1 MTQQRKRP
9 YIVGLLIILI
19 LICLCLTGV
28 YLLQHSG
35 NDPLSLHTSPEP
47 EKNPTPSVPTN
58 QTPDLSELA
67 FSIDGHTTI
76 LPDMDIYDYKFR
88 QQYGPLLSL
97 HESVQKFHLVTF
109 DTPVSRF
116 DDVIALDF
124 TIYGEPHHR
133 ILKKSGT
140 SPDPD
145 IVTYQGRI
153 NKSDEA
159 TTFFITFGP
168 GNAVTTDFL
177 WNGTQ
182 IEVKTVQTSSYAENT
197 THPLHAVYA
206 YPSMQE
212 LFAQN
217 PGMEETIRKMNDPA
231 MWETRYKL
239 YLTLSQG
246 RENEENAVIIH
257 LGEEDFKQVPELQ
270 EFAKDRRA
278 VIHVSKETYTQKI
291 EPQYTK
297 GIVEVNGNYYYLW
310 ATEDPVFLG

>member
-1 MTQQRKRP
+1 MTQQKKRP
-9 YIVGLLIILI
+9 SLISIFIVLI
-19 LICLCLTGV
+19 LICICLTGV
-28 YLLQHSG
+28 YFLYFH
-35 NDPLSLHTSPEP
+35 NNTAADPPIPAP
-47 EKNPTPSVPTN
+47 EKTPATPVPTPHI
-58 QTPDLSELA
+58 PDVSELA
-67 FSIDGHTTI
+67 FAIDGHTTI
-76 LPDMDIYDYKFR
+76 LPDMDIYRYEFR
-88 QQYGPLLSL
+88 KQYGPLLSL
-97 HESVQKFHLVTF
+97 HESVEKFHLVTF
-109 DTPVSRF
+109 DKPVSQF

-133 ILKKSGT
+133 ILKKSGI

-159 TTFFITFGP
+159 TTFFIVFGP

-217 PGMEETIRKMNDPA
+217 PGMEEEIRKMNDPN
-231 MWETRYKL
+231 MWETQYKL
-239 YLTLSQG
+239 YLALSQG
-246 RENEENAVIIH
+246 RENEENAEIIH
-257 LGEEDFKQVPELQ
+257 IKEEDFNQVPELR
-270 EFAKDRRA
+270 EFANDRRA
-278 VIHVSKETYTQKI
+278 VIHVSKETYRQKI
-291 EPQYTK
+291 ESQYTK
-297 GIVEVNGNYYYLW
+297 GIIEINGNYYYLR